1 MSRKLKNTI
10 IILTIK
16 KKNYLFIWLSTH
28 WETIEEIQH
37 CPACKSNGMS
47 RHGSYC
53 KYYYDE
59 ELPILRLRCGRCK
72 ITHAIMPSFSLP
84 GTSIGT
90 GEAEEYLISRAEGK
104 SRRESST
111 CFEDCGLAEIYP
123 KQLERMFSKAI
134 FRAKALFPHHGEVK
148 LSGID
153 WIESVCK
160 TRNQPLYCLNKF
172 SLEQG
177 VNSVCFN
184 RCTILI
190 FREKNVSSGS
200 SHNRVSSG
208 LEVEL
213 LDSS

>member
-1 MSRKLKNTI
+1 MSQIKKYTI
-10 IILTIK
+10 IILTIT

-37 CPACKSNGMS
+37 CPACEGEEFG
-47 RHGSYC
+47 RHGSYE
-53 KYYYDE
+53 KYYYTE
-59 ELPILRLRCGRCK
+59 ELPILRLRCKSCNK
-72 ITHAIMPSFSLP
+72 THAILPSFSLP

-90 GEAEEYLISRAEGK
+90 GEAEEYLTSRAEGK

-123 KQLERMFSKAI
+123 KQLEKMFSKAI
-134 FRAKALFPHHGEVK
+134 FRAKALFPHHGEVT

-172 SLEQG
+172 SLDQG

-190 FREKNVSSGS
+190 FREKNVSSGA

-208 LEVEL
+208 LAVEL

>member
-1 MSRKLKNTI
+1 MN
-10 IILTIK
+10 
-16 KKNYLFIWLSTH
+16 
-28 WETIEEIQH
+28 
-37 CPACKSNGMS
+37 

-59 ELPILRLRCGRCK
+59 ELQILRLCCGNCK
-72 ITHAIMPSFSLP
+72 TTHAIIPAFSLP

-90 GEAEEYLISRAEGK
+90 QEAEEYLISRAEGK
-104 SRRESST
+104 SRSKSSK

-123 KQLERMFSKAI
+123 KQLERMFSEAI
-134 FRAKALFPHHGEVK
+134 SRAKALFPHHGEAK

-160 TRNQPLYCLNKF
+160 TRNQPLYRLNKF
-172 SLEQG
+172 SLKQG

-190 FREKNVSSGS
+190 FREKNVSRGA
-200 SHNRVSSG
+200 SHNPLSGG
-208 LEVEL
+208 LEAEL